1 MCCISATTMQR
12 KISCLKQSK
21 AEVAARLTL
30 DDFPRSVRYDP
41 LWLAEA
47 LSQVMQFEPNTRL
60 MGPYLLKWQNWSLY
74 LVTRLHVSGPFKGE
88 SHYMAIR
95 KPGRRT
101 LAPRREEETSPH
113 RATAEKRR
121 AFM

>member
-60 MGPYLLKWQNWSLY
+60 MGLGCGKALTSIFLAADTGRT
-74 LVTRLHVSGPFKGE
+74 LSFTRLMARRKEVQAVQKGD
-88 SHYMAIR
+88 
-95 KPGRRT
+95 
-101 LAPRREEETSPH
+101 
-113 RATAEKRR
+113 
-121 AFM
+121 